1 MIERHAGR
9 LPLLDGLRGLA
20 AIGVVLFHADLGRL
34 TVAFSRGYL
43 FVDLFF
49 LLSGFVLTLA
59 FEGQFGHDLPMATF
73 IRRRMVRFAPMLAA
87 GGLIGL
93 FAIVQKGQP
102 VFASTS
108 AFALSVV
115 MLPLPMLASPFPLNP
130 PQWSLL
136 LELVGNAVHAR
147 WLYRM
152 PERALLL
159 LAATCAIGMGVAIAH
174 FGHGDLGARLDEIP
188 AGLLRLSWSYTLGI
202 LLARHWQ
209 TGSTGRTADWRLAL
223 LAPVAVVLA
232 VSFVPLPRWMGDLA
246 IVTCLFPPLFWIAA
260 TAVPSKRAE
269 RTLTALGT
277 ISFPL
282 YAVHYPIL
290 RIADTLGG
298 NEAARTYGVVAALAV
313 AALLGV
319 AQSHAAAV
327 RRKFRL
333 AAPVALADA

>member
-1 MIERHAGR
+1 MIERHTGR

-20 AIGVVLFHADLGRL
+20 AIGVVLFHADLVRL
-34 TVAFSRGYL
+34 TAAFSRGYI

-59 FEGQFGHDLPMATF
+59 FEGRFGRDLPVAVF
-73 IRRRMVRFAPMLAA
+73 VRRRMVRFVPMLAA

-102 VFASTS
+102 VLASTS
-108 AFALSVV
+108 AFALSLV
-115 MLPLPMLASPFPLNP
+115 MLPLPMLTSPFPLNP

-136 LELVGNAVHAR
+136 LELVGNAAHAR

-152 PERALLL
+152 SERALLL
-159 LAATCAIGMGVAIAH
+159 LAAACAIGMGVAMAH
-174 FGHGDLGARLDEIP
+174 FGHGDLGAKLDEIP
-188 AGLLRLSWSYTLGI
+188 AGLLRLGWSYTLGI
-202 LLARHWQ
+202 VLARRWQ
-209 TGSTGRTADWRLAL
+209 TGSTGRTANWRLAL

-232 VSFVPLPRWMGDLA
+232 VSFVPLPRWICDLA
-246 IVTCLFPPLFWIAA
+246 IVTCLFPPLFWIAT

-269 RTLTALGT
+269 RSLTALGA

-298 NEAARTYGVVAALAV
+298 SEVARIYGVVAALAV
-313 AALLGV
+313 AALLAL
-319 AQSHAAAV
+319 AQAQAPAL
-327 RRKFRL
+327 RRKFRP
-333 AAPVALADA
+333 AAPIALADA